1 MGITKEHSDMREH
14 DVKRDITTR
23 ADIVVMVDAFYRK
36 VRQDDLLGGVFH
48 EVIKDDWPDHL
59 DKMYRFWHTVLLHE
73 REYFGSPFPPHA
85 KLPIGK
91 VHFDRWLMLFTETLD
106 AHFIGEKKE
115 EAMRQAGQMAVI
127 FASKIQ
133 YDKDHPEV
141 QSQR

>member
-85 KLPIGK
+85 VKCLQIGISLVASGHDISCRPPPSAGSGQQPAPLPAAATGIARG
-91 VHFDRWLMLFTETLD
+91 DRKPRPG
-106 AHFIGEKKE
+106 A
-115 EAMRQAGQMAVI
+115 
-127 FASKIQ
+127 
-133 YDKDHPEV
+133 
-141 QSQR
+141 